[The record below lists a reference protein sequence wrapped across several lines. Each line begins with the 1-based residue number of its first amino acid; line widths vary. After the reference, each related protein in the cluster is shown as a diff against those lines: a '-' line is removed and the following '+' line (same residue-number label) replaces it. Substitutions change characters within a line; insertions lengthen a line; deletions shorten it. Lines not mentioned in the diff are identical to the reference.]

1 MKKICVVT
9 LLIFIL
15 VASLPVQAKMKKL
28 GQAGM
33 TFLEVGG
40 SARAAAMG
48 NILGFA
54 KNDLGNVF
62 YNPAGLASVA
72 NRAFYFNYTSWIAD
86 MSVSHMAVSWNTEQ
100 YGVFSLHAQVMDY
113 GEFKGTAIAAND
125 LGYEEVEVGDV
136 AGLAVGI
143 GYGYQMTDKFAIGGN
158 IKLVSQKLGQND
170 TYVGDVVED
179 AGKQN
184 EVSDVAFDFG
194 TSYDTGFRS
203 VQLTMSIRNY
213 AAQQLYENEEFQL
226 PQTYRVGVAADLFQ
240 LLPYSP
246 GENHKCVLAIQGVDP
261 QDRPEY
267 MDFGLEY
274 SLMNMLDIRAG
285 WAANRKQDGT
295 GGLSAGVGFKLD
307 TEVFDGKI
315 DIAYSDYGSVFGSV
329 MQFGISGAF

>member
-33 TFLEVGG
+33 TFLTVGG

-48 NILGFA
+48 NILSFA

-62 YNPAGLASVA
+62 YNPAGLASVE

-86 MSVSHMAVSWNTEQ
+86 MSVSHMAVSWNAEQ
-100 YGVFSLHAQVMDY
+100 YGVFSLNAQIMDY
-113 GEFKGTAIAAND
+113 GDFNGTVIAAND
-125 LGYEEVEVGDV
+125 RGYEDIDVGDV
-136 AGLAVGI
+136 GGLAIGV
-143 GYGYQMTDKFAIGGN
+143 GYGIRMTDKFSIGGN
-158 IKLVSQKLGQND
+158 IKFVSQKLGQND
-170 TYVGDVVED
+170 TFIGDDLEE

-184 EVSDVAFDFG
+184 EISDFAFDFG

-203 VQLTMSIRNY
+203 VQLNMSIRNY

-226 PQTYRVGVAADLFQ
+226 PQTYRIGVAADLFQ

-246 GENHKCVLAIQGVDP
+246 GETHKAVLALEGVDP
-261 QDRPEY
+261 HDRPEY
-267 MDFGLEY
+267 LNVGLEY

-285 WAANRKQDGT
+285 WAADRAQDDV
-295 GGLSAGVGFKLD
+295 GGICAGVGFKLD

-315 DIAYSDYGSVFGSV
+315 DVSYSDYGSVFGSV
-329 MQFGISGAF
+329 TQFAISGSF